1 MVSLLDTPAVHTS
14 GTTRSY
20 SPYYIAVSP
29 SLRNIQVITAQAS
42 PGIEDL
48 DIEDLFAAV
57 REYGRQH
64 HQSVLEL
71 IAEYAL
77 EDLPPRIAQT
87 ISDYLA
93 ERIPKAVPGE
103 IKHRAFFA
111 SGRSDISERMEE
123 IIYGSDSDEHD

>member
-1 MVSLLDTPAVHTS
+1 MVTLFAPPTQDTS

-20 SPYYIAVSP
+20 SPSYLEIRSTP
-29 SLRNIQVITAQAS
+29 LRNVRVQTAQAS
-42 PGIEDL
+42 PDV
-48 DIEDLFAAV
+48 EDLFAAI

-93 ERIPKAVPGE
+93 ERTPKAAPGE
-103 IKHRAFFA
+103 IKYRAFFA

-123 IIYGSDSDEHD
+123 IIYGSDSGENE

>member
-1 MVSLLDTPAVHTS
+1 MVSLLHTPAADTT

-20 SPYYIAVSP
+20 SPSYLGIVST
-29 SLRNIQVITAQAS
+29 SLRNVRVQTAQAS
-42 PGIEDL
+42 P
-48 DIEDLFAAV
+48 DIEDLFVAV
-57 REYGRQH
+57 REYARQH
-64 HQSVLEL
+64 HQSMLEL

-77 EDLPPRIAQT
+77 EDLPPHIAGT

-93 ERIPKAVPGE
+93 ERAPKAAPGE
-103 IKHRAFFA
+103 IKYRAFFA